1 MRELFITETRARL
14 RTWLALGY
22 ALFIAYASL
31 SPFTGWRK
39 QGLNFAD
46 VLAVPLAL
54 TYTHFDAALNLLSY
68 LPLGLL
74 VALALRARVG
84 ALASV
89 TLALAAGVLLSAG
102 MEYLQMYLPRRI
114 SSNMDLLSNSTGT
127 LIGALLAISIASWT
141 RVFTLLVR
149 WRSRL
154 FHHGKEMDFG
164 LALLVLW
171 MFGQI
176 NPSLPMLGNVFIS
189 EVARQ
194 PFVALPPAPFDMWES
209 VAVMLNLLM
218 LGTLLL
224 TLLRAPRNVVT
235 ALLLVLSIVALAK
248 FVAAALLLKSWA
260 LLLWINGEAV
270 LGILLGMLLLALL
283 LWINGEAVLGILL
296 GMLLLSAL
304 LWPPRAAM
312 ISLGASI
319 AAGYFVIVNFLLGDS
334 TPASAASIYHWHYG
348 HLLNYNGLAQT
359 ISLLYPLLLLW
370 HLWRIRKV

>member
-22 ALFIAYASL
+22 ALFIVYASL
-31 SPFTGWRK
+31 SPFTGWRE
-39 QGLNFAD
+39 QGLNFGA
-46 VLAVPLAL
+46 VLGAPMHL
-54 TYTHFDAALNLLSY
+54 TYTTFDATLNLLSY

-74 VALALRARVG
+74 LGLTLRARLS
-84 ALASV
+84 APASV
-89 TLALAAGVLLSAG
+89 LLGLCLGAALSAG
-102 MEYLQMYLPRRI
+102 MEYLQMYLPTRI
-114 SSNMDLLSNSTGT
+114 SSNVDLLANSLGT
-127 LIGALLAISIASWT
+127 LAGALLAVSITSWPWLFSRLT
-141 RVFTLLVR
+141 H

-164 LALLVLW
+164 LALLALW

-194 PFVALPPAPFDMWES
+194 PFVALPPAPFDIWES
-209 VAVMLNLLM
+209 AAVTLNLLM
-218 LGTLLL
+218 LGCLLM
-224 TLLRAPRNVVT
+224 TLLRAPRNVLT
-235 ALLLVLSIVALAK
+235 ALLMVLSAVALAK

-270 LGILLGMLLLALL
+270 LGM
-283 LWINGEAVLGILL
+283 LL
-296 GMLLLSAL
+296 GMLLLSVLQWLPRSTMIGTGAL
-304 LWPPRAAM
+304 V
-312 ISLGASI
+312 SLS
-319 AAGYFVIVNFLLGDS
+319 YFVIVNALFDS
-334 TPASAASIYHWHYG
+334 NTPAAAASIYHWHYG

-359 ISLLYPLLLLW
+359 LTLIFPLLLIW

>member
-1 MRELFITETRARL
+1 MKDLFVTETRARL

-22 ALFIAYASL
+22 VLFIAYASL
-31 SPFTGWRK
+31 SPFTGWRE

-46 VLAVPLAL
+46 VLAAPLAL

-74 VALALRARVG
+74 IALALRARVG
-84 ALASV
+84 AVASV
-89 TLALAAGVLLSAG
+89 ALALAAGMLLSAG

-127 LIGALLAISIASWT
+127 LLGASLAVSIASWT
-141 RVFTLLVR
+141 RLFMLLVR

-194 PFVALPPAPFDMWES
+194 PFVALPPAPFDVWES
-209 VAVMLNLLM
+209 VAVTLNLLM

-235 ALLLVLSIVALAK
+235 ALLLVLSVVALAK

-270 LGILLGMLLLALL
+270 LGIL
-283 LWINGEAVLGILL
+283 I

-312 ISLGASI
+312 ITLGAVI

>member
-1 MRELFITETRARL
+1 MNELFITETRARL

-22 ALFIAYASL
+22 VLFIVYASL
-31 SPFTGWRK
+31 SPFTGWRE

-46 VLAVPLAL
+46 VLAAPLAL

-74 VALALRARVG
+74 LALALRSRLG
-84 ALASV
+84 ALPSV
-89 TLALAAGVLLSAG
+89 TLALVAGMLLSAG

-114 SSNMDLLSNSTGT
+114 SSNMDLLSNSTGA
-127 LIGALLAISIASWT
+127 LIGASLAVSIASWT
-141 RVFTLLVR
+141 RLFMLLVR
-149 WRSRL
+149 WRSQL

-164 LALLVLW
+164 LALLALW

-176 NPSLPMLGNVFIS
+176 NPSLPILGNVFIS

-209 VAVMLNLLM
+209 VAVTLNLLM

-235 ALLLVLSIVALAK
+235 ALLLVLSVVALAK

-270 LGILLGMLLLALL
+270 MGM
-283 LWINGEAVLGILL
+283 LL

-312 ISLGASI
+312 ITLGAII
-319 AAGYFVIVNFLLGDS
+319 AAGYFAIVNFLLGDS

-359 ISLLYPLLLLW
+359 ISLLFPLLLLW

>member
-1 MRELFITETRARL
+1 MKDLFVTETRARL

-22 ALFIAYASL
+22 ALFIVYASL
-31 SPFTGWRK
+31 SPFTGWRE
-39 QGLNFAD
+39 QGLDFAD
-46 VLAVPLAL
+46 VLAAPLAL

-74 VALALRARVG
+74 VALALRSRLG
-84 ALASV
+84 ALPSV
-89 TLALAAGVLLSAG
+89 ALALAAGMLLSAG

-114 SSNMDLLSNSTGT
+114 SSNMDLLSNSTG
-127 LIGALLAISIASWT
+127 ALLGASLAVSIASWT
-141 RVFTLLVR
+141 RVFTLLII

-194 PFVALPPAPFDMWES
+194 PFVALPPAPFDIWES

-224 TLLRAPRNVVT
+224 TLLRSPRNVVT
-235 ALLLVLSIVALAK
+235 ALLLVLSVVALAK

-270 LGILLGMLLLALL
+270 LGILLGMLLL
-283 LWINGEAVLGILL
+283 
-296 GMLLLSAL
+296 SAL
-304 LWPPRAAM
+304 LWPPRAVM
-312 ISLGASI
+312 ISLGAAI

>member
-1 MRELFITETRARL
+1 MKELFITETRARL

-31 SPFTGWRK
+31 SPFTGWRE

-74 VALALRARVG
+74 IALALRARLG

-89 TLALAAGVLLSAG
+89 VLTLAAGMLLSAG

-114 SSNMDLLSNSTGT
+114 SSNMDLLSNSTGA
-127 LIGALLAISIASWT
+127 LIGALLAFSIASWT
-141 RVFTLLVR
+141 RLFGWLLH

-194 PFVALPPAPFDMWES
+194 PFVALPPAPFDIWES

-270 LGILLGMLLLALL
+270 LGMLIGMLLLF
-283 LWINGEAVLGILL
+283 
-296 GMLLLSAL
+296 AL

-312 ISLGASI
+312 ISLGAAI